1 MLPNVAFLIA
11 GSGLKITISVSQVRV
26 LPPLHDKINTSTN
39 LESPFLFRVQFVC
52 KRGGNNGNNRHSG
65 HFLAQFIGTMDS
77 MDAITRCGH
86 LRR

>member
-52 KRGGNNGNNRHSG
+52 KSGGLYRIYGFNG
-65 HFLAQFIGTMDS
+65 HFLGVVLDE
-77 MDAITRCGH
+77 MDAITRFGH
-86 LRR
+86 IRC